1 MVKKWLGSNVGVG
14 NVGNILDEL
23 QSLSPPCF
31 SDSVF
36 EFAFVTGLDRNRT
49 TSDFRNRNRDW
60 NFSVWAEQ
68 VKSIR
73 SLQPKA
79 LNLTV
84 WNPYYGCGWIVWYKD
99 NSPAT
104 FFKKI
109 AGVFWGGECP
119 PRKFTYFA
127 GHRVP
132 QLSILC
138 VPSEAG
144 WSIGSNLDNA
154 RTHSNPQNDDDAD
167 RFGDGDYLCCQRWW
181 LWWKMVHKVVYRWG
195 LG

>member
-73 SLQPKA
+73 PLQPKA

-109 AGVFWGGECP
+109 AGVFFGGGSVP
-119 PRKFTYFA
+119 P
-127 GHRVP
+127 GNSP
-132 QLSILC
+132 ILPGTGFPNWVFC
-138 VPSEAG
+138 VCLQRRG
-144 WSIGSNLDNA
+144 GLLA
-154 RTHSNPQNDDDAD
+154 RTSIMLEPTQILSMMTMLILSVMLIICVAKDDDY
-167 RFGDGDYLCCQRWW
+167 DGRWFTR
-181 LWWKMVHKVVYRWG
+181 LFTG
-195 LG
+195 EG